1 LARDPLLYNSISS
14 TYRYTRHEDPRIA
27 ARIHD
32 GLGPGAR
39 IVDIGAGTGNYE
51 PTNRTVIAID
61 PSSSMI
67 SQRSPGRGIAIQA
80 AAEGLPFVDEA
91 FDVAMAS
98 LTLHHWEHVD
108 LGLREMRR
116 VAKRQVIFMFDPNHT
131 EDFWAVNYWPEAR
144 NLPSE
149 SAPPDLDDIAAILE
163 VADVRTVPVPFD
175 CTDGFGAAFW
185 GRPEAYLEPS
195 VQQGMSWLAQLAPS
209 ALQKGTDRLR
219 FDLESGQWDHDYGQL
234 RRLSELDVGYRLV
247 IAGQ

>member
-14 TYRYTRHEDPRIA
+14 TYRYARHEDPRIA
-27 ARIHD
+27 ARIHN
-32 GLGPGAR
+32 GLGHAR

-51 PTNRTVIAID
+51 PPNRTVIAVD

-67 SQRSPGRGIAIQA
+67 SQRLPGGGIAIQA
-80 AAEGLPFVDEA
+80 AAEGLPFADDA

-108 LGLREMRR
+108 LGLREMQR

-149 SAPPDLDDIAAILE
+149 SAPPDLDDVAAILE
-163 VADVRTVPVPFD
+163 VADVRVVPVPFD

-185 GRPEAYLEPS
+185 GRPEAYLEPT

-209 ALQKGTDRLR
+209 ALQKGAERLR
-219 FDLESGQWDHDYGQL
+219 FDLESGLWDHDYGQL